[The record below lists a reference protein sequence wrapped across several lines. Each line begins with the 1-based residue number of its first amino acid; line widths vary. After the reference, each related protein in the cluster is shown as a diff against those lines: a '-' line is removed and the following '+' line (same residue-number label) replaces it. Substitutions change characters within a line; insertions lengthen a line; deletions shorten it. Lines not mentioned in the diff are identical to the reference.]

1 MALTVS
7 EWRISSTLV
16 ITLKLN
22 PMKTEDAKA
31 IIVKSL
37 IEKTTVKANEINY
50 ENKGTIA
57 FVQIY
62 GIMAKLIKNGSVQM
76 NETDGKKSYT
86 LIDAE
91 KLNDEPIETPKV
103 KPEKI
108 KVTKVNGDEEPKE
121 KPKKKN
127 GRDLTTYMF
136 EGIEYNKGRLAH
148 AVVSKFAKEMRPSLK
163 GLLEIFEDSIVRPYG
178 MVRAIKEA
186 KEISKDRLRFFI
198 KPEEEIKIRDCSV
211 AVSNQWT
218 PDRMEKLLAISKTL
232 GYKIK

>member
-1 MALTVS
+1 
-7 EWRISSTLV
+7 
-16 ITLKLN
+16 
-22 PMKTEDAKA
+22 MKTEDAKA

-37 IEKTTVKANEINY
+37 IEKTIVKANEINN
-50 ENKGTIA
+50 ENNGQIA

-76 NETDGKKSYT
+76 NETEGKKCYT

-108 KVTKVNGDEEPKE
+108 KVVNENEVEEPKE

-127 GRDLTTYMF
+127 GRDLTTYKF

-148 AVVSKFAKEMRPSLK
+148 AVVSQYAKDKRPSLK
-163 GLLEIFEDSIVRPYG
+163 GLLEIFPDEIIRPYG
-178 MVRAIKEA
+178 LVKPIKEA

-218 PDRMEKLLAISKTL
+218 RDRMERLLAISKTL